1 MSTLKV
7 NNIAGVSGGTSPPI
21 TLSGDTVTL
30 GSGASIGSA
39 VTGTLGTGV
48 TDSATSSTSVTN
60 NSTTNLQLTNCFS
73 ASYSVYDFYLASC
86 IPAVT
91 TGVNLQMRFLTSDGN
106 ASTSDMWHV
115 IHDVYYDSSSN
126 QHVVYVT
133 ENTGGELTPM
143 HNVDSDM
150 GRGAFV
156 KGTIFNPF
164 SSVDNTSGTMDAGFR
179 TEIANQTSKWAT
191 RATQFSQETLV
202 SCTGLRFNWES
213 GNWATG
219 ATNPVGILI
228 VKGVR

>member
-1 MSTLKV
+1 MSLFRADKITGRTGSSDG
-7 NNIAGVSGGTSPPI
+7 API
-21 TLSGDTVTL
+21 TLSGDTATL
-30 GSGASIGSA
+30 GSA
-39 VTGTLGTGV
+39 V

-60 NSTTNLQLTNCFS
+60 NSTTNLDLQNCFS

-106 ASTSDMWHV
+106 ASTSDMWHA
-115 IHDVYYDSSSN
+115 IHDIYWDNNSN
-126 QHVVYVT
+126 QHNVYLT
-133 ENTGGELTPM
+133 EDTNGMLTPI
-143 HNVDSDM
+143 HNVDYDM

-164 SSVDNTSGTMDAGFR
+164 SSVDNTSGTMNAGFR
-179 TEIANQTSKWAT
+179 TEIAGQTSKWAT
-191 RATQFSQETLV
+191 RTTQFSQETLV

-219 ATNPVGILI
+219 ATNPVGKLI